1 MMRELLAGEEEEKK
15 GKEIRAR
22 RSGRC
27 EECDG
32 QAKREC
38 PHKMCRTPCNTPNWL
53 ISRSSAAEDPR
64 RLHLPLPLHGSFSFS
79 ISHQNPKRSREVAGG
94 NNIDDNAFP
103 AEVSSMALFRCV
115 RVSSFEEPE
124 QLAYQTSVRIGGHV
138 FKGILYDDGP
148 DLPVISWSN
157 SGRDPPNASSSS
169 VTRLVSPLSFPPL
182 VAAFSSERPPSAL
195 VFPPPK
201 S

>member
-1 MMRELLAGEEEEKK
+1 
-15 GKEIRAR
+15 
-22 RSGRC
+22 
-27 EECDG
+27 
-32 QAKREC
+32 
-38 PHKMCRTPCNTPNWL
+38 
-53 ISRSSAAEDPR
+53 
-64 RLHLPLPLHGSFSFS
+64 
-79 ISHQNPKRSREVAGG
+79 
-94 NNIDDNAFP
+94 
-103 AEVSSMALFRCV
+103 MALFRCV